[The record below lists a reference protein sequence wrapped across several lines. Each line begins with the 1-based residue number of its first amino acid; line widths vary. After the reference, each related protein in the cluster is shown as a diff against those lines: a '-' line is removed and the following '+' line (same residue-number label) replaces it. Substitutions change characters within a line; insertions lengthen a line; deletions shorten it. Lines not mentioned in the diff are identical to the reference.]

1 MKFAIPILLGLFA
14 VFSGIGCL
22 ASEAAHDREAAVET
36 LRAGIETHP
45 GQAVVLFQDAL
56 QTNPD
61 ARRDLLDTA
70 LVSLE
75 LDPVFLARLLYAARL
90 EFPEDDALFAETAL
104 AAVPDRA
111 MDIRA
116 AFLATPQEMAA
127 ALSAD
132 AEVAMAGQG
141 LREPPAES
149 RKLDEEIR
157 DAIARVA
164 AKTEGKPWP
173 EQALS
178 GGPVH
183 FRKPDEIRIPRLSR
197 YVDESGLVN
206 HLPVDRQDEREIA
219 PGAVRIDD
227 AWRPSGAIQLDE
239 SKFASG
245 KESSTAPL
253 DAKRRTMAPAGS
265 VGLPKRPRLP
275 RSSVYHIPSAADAYE
290 STIDLESG
298 EPVPPALVIR
308 PQAAS
313 PSSPR

>member
-1 MKFAIPILLGLFA
+1 MKFAISLFLGLF
-14 VFSGIGCL
+14 VILSGVGSR
-22 ASEAAHDREAAVET
+22 ASEAAFDRETAVET
-36 LRAGIETHP
+36 LRAGIEAHP
-45 GQAVVLFQDAL
+45 DQAVVLFRDAL
-56 QTNPD
+56 QTTPE
-61 ARRDLLDTA
+61 ARGQLLETA
-70 LVSLE
+70 LASLE
-75 LDPVFLARLLYAARL
+75 LDPVLLARLLYAARL
-90 EFPEDDALFAETAL
+90 EFPEDDALFAETAVAGL
-104 AAVPDRA
+104 PERT

-127 ALSAD
+127 ALSTDETA
-132 AEVAMAGQG
+132 AGAP

-178 GGPVH
+178 GSPVR
-183 FRKPDEIRIPRLSR
+183 FKKPDEIRIPRLSR

-219 PGAVRIDD
+219 SGLVRIDD

-245 KESSTAPL
+245 KESSIAPL
-253 DAKRRTMAPAGS
+253 DAAVRPMAPAGS

-275 RSSVYHIPSAADAYE
+275 RSSVYHIPSAADSYE

-298 EPVPPALVIR
+298 ETAPPALVIR
-308 PQAAS
+308 PPSAS